1 MIRMTEKRKE
11 EVKGR
16 IVSDKVIVPR
26 DTPEKDVVE
35 LLCSNQCFGSFE
47 KNSLVLSLIEALFL
61 IEQGKLVV
69 YKSKN
74 SFFDYNS
81 FLSKAVKLDKRFL
94 QRYLVFKDLRLR
106 GYILRAAL
114 KYGAD
119 FLVYGRGKKPGKGHS
134 KWLLF
139 VASEGE
145 VYSWRAWVANNR
157 VAHSVRKKI
166 LLGIVDDNSDVT
178 YYDVGWVRP

>member
-1 MIRMTEKRKE
+1 MIRMTEKRRNAVSGE
-11 EVKGR
+11 L
-16 IVSDKVIVPR
+16 VSDKVIIPR
-26 DTPEKDVVE
+26 NTSEKDSVE
-35 LLCSNQCFGSFE
+35 LLNSKNCFGSFE
-47 KNSLVLSLIEALFL
+47 KNSLVISLAEALFL

-69 YKSKN
+69 RKSKN
-74 SFFDYNS
+74 TFFDYSS

-94 QRYLVFKDLRLR
+94 QRYIVFRDLRLR

-119 FLVYGRGKKPGKGHS
+119 FLVYGKGKKPGKNHS

-157 VAHSVRKKI
+157 IAHSVRKKI